1 MIAFSKLL
9 LGSSLNNISGSSY
22 RHCRVLLQLLY
33 LCTECKGMAMD
44 EGSSLSNMKY
54 WKMEQVFLELVW
66 TAVSSSHLPVLRLAY
81 GVWSLKY
88 LFIYL
93 PSCKHRLSQR
103 LDHWMVEFF

>member
-81 GVWSLKY
+81 GVRSLKY
-88 LFIYL
+88 LFIYF